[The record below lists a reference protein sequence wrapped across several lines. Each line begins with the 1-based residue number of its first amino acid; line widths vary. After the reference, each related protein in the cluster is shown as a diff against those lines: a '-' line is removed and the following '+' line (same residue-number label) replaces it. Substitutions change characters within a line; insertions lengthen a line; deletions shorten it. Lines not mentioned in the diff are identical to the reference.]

1 MDSIFKK
8 PKLKKQTSRNAFDV
22 SQKRVQH
29 APFGAI
35 LPCFCR
41 VLAPDD
47 YVELSAESQFIC
59 DSLARPAFI
68 RLKEHINFYA
78 VKMRSLWAPFDNF
91 ITGQDNYNSVAVKA
105 YQGKSVPDRLPVIT
119 NLTSHLRLLSQKTD
133 VFGINEAYNAMRLL
147 DLLEYG
153 NFFPYFN
160 ANQTAGVLD
169 DDAPEITRDFN
180 PFALAAYQKVY
191 YDYYRNPKY
200 EECNVNAF
208 NFDNID
214 GGDAVSQP
222 LNFLKMHYA
231 WAKKDY
237 FTDVQPSVLPS
248 SSDIGFEDLTN
259 VAPDT
264 SIFGVPGASS
274 STIISTVQG
283 GQSPQGFTSNTGE
296 FVESGAGSTSPY
308 SVQSNVTALRFA
320 FAYDKLLRRMREAGG
335 TFDKQMLA
343 QFGIKPYEGRDGK
356 CTFIGGQTNRLN
368 ASDVIAQSGSAQN
381 SLGFIGG
388 NINQYSAP
396 RSTFKYHATE
406 YTIVIGMYHTSLDYD
421 YPSYATSRFN
431 QYMNRF
437 DYFNPAFENL
447 GLQPLYKFELMNL
460 PLDNANDWRIE
471 EPWLSDTQDENTE
484 VLGYV
489 RRYAECKTSVDKVFG
504 LFDFGI
510 SADNN
515 AWVSQFHPIKQTNDG
530 DELPIQIKPLNS
542 IALRFNPHMFNQVV
556 TTNYNGDW
564 FTDPFKNHFYI
575 HCKLIGNMSPLGESF

>member
-1 MDSIFKK
+1 MESIFKK

-29 APFGAI
+29 SPFGAI

-59 DSLARPAFI
+59 DTLARPAFI

-91 ITGQDNYNSVAVKA
+91 ISGQDNYNSSVVKNLNA
-105 YQGKSVPDRLPVIT
+105 SKLIPDRTPVIDD
-119 NLTSHLRLLSQKTD
+119 LTLHLFDMSRQTD

-160 ANQTAGVLD
+160 ANSVNGQMT
-169 DDAPEITRDFN
+169 DDAPEIHRSFN

-200 EECNVNAF
+200 EDCDVLAF
-208 NFDNID
+208 NFDNLSS
-214 GGDAVSQP
+214 GDAVDASVARK
-222 LNFLKMHYA
+222 LLKLHYA

-248 SSDIGFEDLTN
+248 ASDIGFHDLQTQ
-259 VAPDT
+259 APDT

-274 STIISTVQG
+274 STIISTVTQG
-283 GQSPQGFTSNTGE
+283 QPSQGYTSNAGE
-296 FVESGAGSTSPY
+296 FVSNSGSIAPY
-308 SVQSNVTALRFA
+308 ANQSNVAALRFA

-368 ASDVIAQSGSAQN
+368 ASDVIAQSGSSENA
-381 SLGFIGG
+381 LGFIGG

-396 RSTFKYHATE
+396 RSSFKYHATE

-447 GLQPLYKFELMNL
+447 GLQPLYKFELLNL
-460 PLDNANDWRIE
+460 DIDGSTDWQIAT
-471 EPWLSDTQDENTE
+471 PWLDGEDATK

-510 SADNN
+510 SSDNN
-515 AWVSQFHPIKQTNDG
+515 AWVSQFHPIKQAN
-530 DELPIQIKPLNS
+530 ESEMLPIQILPLNS
-542 IALRFNPHMFNQVV
+542 VALRFSPLMFNQVV